1 MSSGFRRLE
10 EWSTN
15 AGQNDKNAAYKALFA
30 IADGSAFRDYTI
42 THDVARLGELV
53 VRVKDNLLIKIR
65 FRHFDAFGLVYIGS
79 YAGADVD
86 QAA

>member
-15 AGQNDKNAAYKALFA
+15 AGQSDKNAAYRALFA
-30 IADGSAFRDYTI
+30 IADGSAFREYTI
-42 THDVARLGELV
+42 THDVARLGELA
-53 VRVKDNLLIKIR
+53 VRVKDDLLIKIR

-79 YAGADVD
+79 HAGADVD
-86 QAA
+86 QVA

>member
-10 EWSTN
+10 EWSTS
-15 AGQNDKNAAYKALFA
+15 AGQNEKNAAYKALFA
-30 IADGSAFRDYTI
+30 IADGTAFRDYTI

-53 VRVKDNLLIKIR
+53 IQVRDNLMIKIR

-79 YAGADVD
+79 HAGADVD

>member
-10 EWSTN
+10 QWAAN
-15 AGQNDKNAAYKALFA
+15 AGQSDKNAAYKALFA
-30 IADGSAFRDYTI
+30 IADGSAFREYTI
-42 THDVARLGELV
+42 THDVHRLGELV
-53 VRVKDNLLIKIR
+53 VQVKDDLVIKIC

-79 YAGADVD
+79 HAGADVD